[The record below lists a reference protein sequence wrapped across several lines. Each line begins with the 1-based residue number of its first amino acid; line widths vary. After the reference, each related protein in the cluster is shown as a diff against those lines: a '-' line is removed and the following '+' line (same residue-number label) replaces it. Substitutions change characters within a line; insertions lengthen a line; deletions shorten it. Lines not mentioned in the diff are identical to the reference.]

1 MFNSQVLEVAAGLI
15 FVYLVLSTA
24 CSGIKEIIARV
35 LDTREKALEDAIRRM
50 LQDPNNVVTSKL
62 FQNHLIAGTAPPG
75 NKPAYISSRN
85 FALSLF
91 DILAPPVPG
100 QTRTIQNLK
109 NGIQNIPDA
118 KVQASILSLLD
129 SAQGDI
135 ELARAR
141 VENWYDDT
149 MERVSG
155 WYKRSTQKIIFALG
169 LALCI
174 LLNADTLMI
183 VKELWNDDAIRAS
196 VINAAQ
202 ERTKALAPD
211 GDFQKALQDVTKGS
225 APPIGWVWSKFS
237 KDDPRGWPE
246 NWEWIWKVI
255 GILLSTIAVAMGAP
269 FWFDLLNKIVN
280 LRLTGDPPPDSR
292 QGTT

>member
-15 FVYLVLSTA
+15 FVYVVLSTA
-24 CSGIKEIIARV
+24 CSGIKEIIARAM
-35 LDTREKALEDAIRRM
+35 DTREKALEDAIRRM

-62 FQNHLIAGTAPPG
+62 FQNHLIAGTTPPG
-75 NKPAYISSRN
+75 KKPAYISSRN

-100 QTRTIQNLK
+100 QSRTIQDLK
-109 NGIQNIPDA
+109 SGIQSIPDP

-129 SAQGDI
+129 SAQGNV

-155 WYKRSTQKIIFALG
+155 WYKRSAQKIIFALG

-174 LLNADTLMI
+174 LFNADTLMI
-183 VKELWNDDAIRAS
+183 VKELWNDDALRAS
-196 VINAAQ
+196 VVSAAQ
-202 ERTKALAPD
+202 QRAAASTNADPESSLSQATEYIREAN
-211 GDFQKALQDVTKGS
+211 
-225 APPIGWVWSKFS
+225 APPIGWSGKR
-237 KDDPRGWPE
+237 PRGLPE
-246 NWEWIWKVI
+246 GLGWLWKVI
-255 GILLSTIAVAMGAP
+255 GILISTIAVAMGAP
-269 FWFDLLNKIVN
+269 FWFDLLNKVVN

-292 QGTT
+292 QGTA